1 MGILNWQMCFILKAL
16 LNFNKWLFPTEAKQT
31 QNARDK
37 QSVSFAKSS
46 SGIVSQFK
54 EPQLIV
60 IKGELQP
67 ASLHNL
73 TCTRIQIPLNATPA
87 AAFLSSLPL
96 HIHIPPTTQHFAL
109 NLPHIRSRIRILL
122 SSQRVA
128 YFILLH
134 LHSTTA
140 TSPFALFRSLPS
152 FPLPHSHSHTPY
164 PTLSLLIPFHA
175 ETLLRQSSF
184 SVLLPLSLSLV
195 SHCIRIRFACVLHF
209 LRLRL
214 HMHLYVWL
222 SICQWRCSL
231 SVCLCVVASVCIFM
245 CKCVCTLTHYCW
257 CVHMHAKN
265 LTKRNLFLLVAF
277 HFAFYA
283 NFFSTCLFSS
293 FA

>member
-1 MGILNWQMCFILKAL
+1 MK
-16 LNFNKWLFPTEAKQT
+16 AKQT

-54 EPQLIV
+54 EPQPIV

-73 TCTRIQIPLNATPA
+73 TCTRIRIPLNAASA
-87 AAFLSSLPL
+87 AAFLSSFSL
-96 HIHIPPTTQHFAL
+96 HIRISPTTQHFAL

-122 SSQRVA
+122 CSQRVS

-140 TSPFALFRSLPS
+140 TSPFVLFRSLPS
-152 FPLPHSHSHTPY
+152 FPLPHSHSHAPY
-164 PTLSLLIPFHA
+164 PTLWLLPPFHV

-184 SVLLPLSLSLV
+184 FRPASSVSLSLSTSLP
-195 SHCIRIRFACVLHF
+195 SHCTHIRFACVLHF

-214 HMHLYVWL
+214 HMRLCVCGWVFANGN
-222 SICQWRCSL
+222 IL
-231 SVCLCVVASVCIFM
+231 SVHACVCVCAFSCASVC
-245 CKCVCTLTHYCW
+245 
-257 CVHMHAKN
+257 VH
-265 LTKRNLFLLVAF
+265 
-277 HFAFYA
+277 
-283 NFFSTCLFSS
+283 
-293 FA
+293 

>member
-1 MGILNWQMCFILKAL
+1 MCFILKAL

-73 TCTRIQIPLNATPA
+73 TCTRIRIPLNATPA

-184 SVLLPLSLSLV
+184 SVLLSLSLSLV
-195 SHCIRIRFACVLHF
+195 SHCIRIRIRFACVLHF